1 MKSIKDV
8 VREDG
13 RYRLW
18 KTITKIRSKYINGCI
33 KLATY
38 KS

>member
-1 MKSIKDV
+1 MTKDKMKDKIS
-8 VREDG
+8 
-13 RYRLW
+13 LW
-18 KTITKIRSKYINGCI
+18 KIITKIRSKYIYNGCI